1 MLELWKHAFAL
12 HAQFMMQAHIVA
24 VTKLIKFR
32 RQFQCFKNFI
42 KFFNIQQ
49 QEKEN
54 RRIKTT
60 MFYNVIIISHKR
72 IQIYI
77 SKLISFKQF
86 L

>member
-12 HAQFMMQAHIVA
+12 HAQFMMQAHIIA

-49 QEKEN
+49 EKEN

-60 MFYNVIIISHKR
+60 TFYNEYYFT
-72 IQIYI
+72 QENTNIYFETN
-77 SKLISFKQF
+77 KL
-86 L
+86 